1 MLKMNIDE
9 DLTPYTTLFKVAEVC
24 TTNIQNL
31 LDAYMRSLTVARCL
45 RIIILKKWYTFH
57 KSGQFKEERRA
68 NANLVHG
75 PVIHD
80 A

>member
-31 LDAYMRSLTVARCL
+31 LDAYLRSLTVARWL
-45 RIIILKKWYTFH
+45 RIIILKK
-57 KSGQFKEERRA
+57 
-68 NANLVHG
+68 
-75 PVIHD
+75 
-80 A
+80 